1 MMAKAGNYQV
11 HDYNGSW
18 TPKIFTLSSGLASC
32 LSTLIRSDFLSPDCI
47 VNKTQ
52 SMGASSIIWAESLKI
67 NRASDHHLLKAVS
80 KYYSGTLLFEC
91 LFMKIRLLL
100 WSLFNTTAMSPKKWT
115 EIDSSLPITE
125 KKHNCILKIQTK
137 VSAQTNN
144 SPTAYCPTFS

>member
-1 MMAKAGNYQV
+1 MMAKAGSCQV
-11 HDYNGSW
+11 HDCNGSW
-18 TPKIFTLSSGLASC
+18 SPGIFTLSSGLASS
-32 LSTLIRSDFLSPDCI
+32 LSILIRSDFLSPWLYSEQ
-47 VNKTQ
+47 TQ

-80 KYYSGTLLFEC
+80 KYYSGTLLFER

-100 WSLFNTTAMSPKKWT
+100 WSLFNTTVMSPKRWT

-125 KKHNCILKIQTK
+125 KKHNCILKTQTK